1 MKESSMR
8 KRRIVKRAAAHL
20 CVICGILSAAVWILD
35 WYNPYMDFL
44 GHAGA
49 VLSLL
54 CFCSVASGFLY
65 IFDEGHPGRDRHGRG
80 NGGGERR

>member
-1 MKESSMR
+1 MR
-8 KRRIVKRAAAHL
+8 RTVKGTIQRILAHG
-20 CVICGILSAAVWILD
+20 CVICGMVIVTFQILD

-65 IFDEGHPGRDRHGRG
+65 IFDEGRPGRDKHGRG
-80 NGGGERR
+80 NGGGERS

>member
-1 MKESSMR
+1 MK
-8 KRRIVKRAAAHL
+8 KILKILPHTLIVLAL
-20 CVICGILSAAVWILD
+20 IFIVIEILD

>member
-1 MKESSMR
+1 MKKILKILPYML
-8 KRRIVKRAAAHL
+8 IVLAL
-20 CVICGILSAAVWILD
+20 IFIVIEILD

-49 VLSLL
+49 VLRLL